1 MIELSEHLWPEDLE
15 LAIPVVHD
23 VARSYQNPLLLL
35 VEVFTSFDTSPFTF
49 LCQILQPG
57 ILAHRSPKNAHQYLQ
72 DKYPKS
78 KFASLTLARDPRPK
92 LGFYRSRRPIACLRF
107 LASSITSGE
116 MRHSG
121 AKRAIRCRAKFNGI
135 QSSEGLPAAL
145 RRKLSEPQYLA
156 RSLFRRVF
164 THWLRGSFFRRLSW
178 SLSFL

>member
-1 MIELSEHLWPEDLE
+1 MITLRKEESGVLVMELSEHLWPEDLE

-107 LASSITSGE
+107 SANTITSAE
-116 MRHSG
+116 NSQR
-121 AKRAIRCRAKFNGI
+121 RAAVSRNGI
-135 QSSEGLPAAL
+135 KAGDCEAAKELSAGL
-145 RRKLSEPQYLA
+145 KEN
-156 RSLFRRVF
+156 
-164 THWLRGSFFRRLSW
+164 
-178 SLSFL
+178 